1 MISVDSLLEAASNL
15 LTARVGSRVRLA
27 DAGSLQS
34 DNVVVRARVST
45 SARSLPPTVIVKHVT
60 DEGFDQPGH
69 AGPPSRFLN
78 EWATL
83 QFLTDLD
90 AEVAP
95 RLIAADREIGLT
107 IIEDLGALPNLEN
120 ILVGDDE
127 GAAWD
132 GLGTAGRL
140 LGELH
145 AIGREREGDFVS
157 LQSRLGTRSPMS
169 DSTID
174 QRGRRDECFAAF
186 EAMGVD
192 PGARLWNEVIELES
206 LIHDDS
212 PFRSLIHADAGPH
225 NVLISSGVSR
235 LIDFEFAVFGNA
247 LCDVVGAR
255 LGFPQTMGV
264 GQVPTVARARLEDAY
279 REAVVPGIPNGED
292 EALFRRH
299 LAAACGHWAL
309 NRWTHGWRA
318 HLSSIPDGERPTEA
332 AVTAMKSLWLVI
344 DGFVAASRD
353 YGAFQLVA
361 DALGRSRETATKR
374 WPELVPAPVYPALW
388 NL

>member
-1 MISVDSLLEAASNL
+1 MISVDSLLEAASSV
-15 LTARVGSRVRLA
+15 LTARMGARVRLA

-34 DNVVVRARVST
+34 DSLVIRARVST
-45 SARSLPPTVIVKHVT
+45 SARILPPTVIVKHVT
-60 DEGFDQPGH
+60 DEEFDRPGH
-69 AGPPSRFLN
+69 SGPPSRFLN

-83 QFLTDLD
+83 EFLTDLD
-90 AEVAP
+90 AGVAP
-95 RLIAADREIGLT
+95 RLIAADMGIGLT
-107 IIEDLGALPNLEN
+107 IIQDLGTLTNQEIILFGNDQAVAL
-120 ILVGDDE
+120 
-127 GAAWD
+127 D
-132 GLGTAGRL
+132 GLETAGRL
-140 LGELH
+140 LGVLH
-145 AIGREREGDFVS
+145 ARCRGREDEFVS
-157 LQSRLGTRSPMS
+157 LQGRLGTRSPMS

-174 QRGRRDECFAAF
+174 QRGRRDEIFAAF
-186 EAMGVD
+186 AAMGID
-192 PGARLWNEVIELES
+192 PGERFWDEVVELES
-206 LIHDDS
+206 LVHDDS
-212 PFRSLIHADAGPH
+212 PFRTLIHADAGPH
-225 NVLISSGVSR
+225 NVLISGGVSR

-292 EALFRRH
+292 DALFRRH
-299 LAAACGHWAL
+299 LTAACGHWAL
-309 NRWTHGWRA
+309 NRWAHGWRA
-318 HLSSIPDGERPTEA
+318 HLSSIPDDERPTEA

-353 YGAFQLVA
+353 YGEFELVA

-374 WPELVPAPVYPALW
+374 WPELESAPVYPSLR